1 MKVVSLYVPYAPRQ
15 PEGEIFFTFVYPA
28 LVPKRTFKQARSLET
43 RQALIDA
50 AARLFAKRGYDAT
63 QTPDIAAE
71 AGVSTGAF
79 YRYFRDKHAILLEA
93 LAQHI
98 ERGRTLVAEKLR
110 PEKFLALDPREAIDG
125 VLDIVFELVA
135 RDAKLNR
142 VYNAMSFTD
151 PEVAALRARIEA
163 EDRERMAALLAS
175 AIPSERIPNPHAAV
189 LVMQLAALEV
199 AGERAGLHP
208 TRGRTVSDAAV
219 RTALREMFFRYLF
232 DEPKKRKPVLR

>member
-1 MKVVSLYVPYAPRQ
+1 VKHFSLFA
-15 PEGEIFFTFVYPA
+15 YPDRVA
-28 LVPKRTFKQARSLET
+28 KRTFKQARALET

-50 AARLFAKRGYDAT
+50 AARLFAKRGYEPT

-98 ERGRTLVAEKLR
+98 DRGRALVAEKLR
-110 PEKFLALDPREAIDG
+110 PEKFLALDPRAAIDG
-125 VLDIVFELVA
+125 VLDVVFELVA

-142 VYNAMSFTD
+142 VYVAMSFTD
-151 PEVAALRARIEA
+151 PDVAALRARIEA
-163 EDRERMAALLAS
+163 DDREKLATLLAT
-175 AIPSERIPNPHAAV
+175 AIPKSRIPDPHAAV

-208 TRGRTVSDAAV
+208 TRGRAVSDLAV
-219 RTALREMFFRYLF
+219 RTALREMFYRYLF
-232 DEPKKRKPVLR
+232 DEPKKRKAALR